1 MALTK
6 NCWSNA
12 GKVSWRRTTYHGV
25 PDQDHAPSN
34 SPKNI
39 MGEKGIKERGISEES
54 CVKRNV
60 PTFPGRRR
68 DSDAVRNERHGR
80 RLYIS
85 AVCLE
90 SPARYY
96 KILRI
101 FLKPQPA
108 SFVPPSL
115 PLPVQSG
122 NRRDRPLKTQTATGF
137 LLPVGDGETIPG
149 KRKAADARSRFVIFF
164 RIAVDFYAI

>member
-1 MALTK
+1 MVLTK

-34 SPKNI
+34 TAQEYHGGERYKRTWYRGRI
-39 MGEKGIKERGISEES
+39 MQEETCRHTPVGGGIPMLCGMS
-54 CVKRNV
+54 VMV
-60 PTFPGRRR
+60 G
-68 DSDAVRNERHGR
+68 G
-80 RLYIS
+80 LYIA

-122 NRRDRPLKTQTATGF
+122 NRHHSPLKTQKTAGF
-137 LLPVGDGETIPG
+137 LLRRFPPSPFPEIVKPLMLIPVLH
-149 KRKAADARSRFVIFF
+149 FF
-164 RIAVDFYAI
+164 RIAIDFYAI